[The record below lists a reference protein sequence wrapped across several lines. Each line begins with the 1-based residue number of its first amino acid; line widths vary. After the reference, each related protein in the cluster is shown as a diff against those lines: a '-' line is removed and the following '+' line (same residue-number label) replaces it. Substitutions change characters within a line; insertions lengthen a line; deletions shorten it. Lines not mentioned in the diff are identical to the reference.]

1 MASPL
6 QEFQNKSRE
15 RWKVMHDVP
24 PWSVDSI
31 VRYITLIFF
40 SVENDNVIQTIQ
52 RRMRIMLPEY
62 CPVDYDD
69 RYNFLRSLKDD
80 SSNGSEKI
88 VLPLLDIVVK
98 YIRDYAPNRLW
109 VKDGYD
115 RRYLHDYDMLNN
127 IDDLLSNGSK
137 WKVLR
142 SRNSDS
148 GLIERVNPEITK
160 IAQNLDNDFLIKAWN
175 QAFQRQPD
183 PENAVV
189 SAQKA
194 IENIASN
201 LGLTKATSKVYGTLL
216 GDIKAN
222 PHLYFSRARDAYDLQ
237 NIITKQPKDKL
248 NVNEQFANWF
258 WSSMDLIQKTNPGR
272 HPSEEV
278 GEFSLSAEAAQ
289 QAVIIATMICWFIES
304 GSFFKDDVSKKQS
317 KEL

>member
-258 WSSMDLIQKTNPGR
+258 WSGMDLIQKTNPGR
-272 HPSEEV
+272 HPSKEV

-304 GSFFKDDVSKKQS
+304 RSFFKDDVSKKQS
-317 KEL
+317 K

>member
-6 QEFQNKSRE
+6 QEYENNNRE
-15 RWKVMHDVP
+15 RWKVMYDVP

-31 VRYITLIFF
+31 IRHITLIFF
-40 SVENDNVIQTIQ
+40 SVKNDNVVQTIQ

-62 CPVDYDD
+62 CPVNYHNE
-69 RYNFLRSLKDD
+69 YIFLESLEENC
-80 SSNGSEKI
+80 SNGSGDI
-88 VLPLLDIVVK
+88 VLRLLDITIK

-258 WSSMDLIQKTNPGR
+258 WSGMDLIQKTNPGR
-272 HPSEEV
+272 HPSKEV

-317 KEL
+317 K

>member
-6 QEFQNKSRE
+6 QEYENNNHE
-15 RWKVMHDVP
+15 RWKVMYDVP

-31 VRYITLIFF
+31 IRHITLIFF
-40 SVENDNVIQTIQ
+40 SVKNDNVVQTIQ

-62 CPVDYDD
+62 CPVNYHNEHSFLKSLEEDY
-69 RYNFLRSLKDD
+69 NK
-80 SSNGSEKI
+80 GSGDI
-88 VLPLLDIVVK
+88 VLHLLDITVK
-98 YIRDYAPNRLW
+98 YIRDYAPSPLYVRG
-109 VKDGYD
+109 DD
-115 RRYLHDYDMLNN
+115 RVLCIYPRSVLRDIEGFLD
-127 IDDLLSNGSK
+127 NGSK

-142 SRNSDS
+142 DQNSES

-160 IAQNLDNDFLIKAWN
+160 IAQNLDNDFLTKAWN
-175 QAFQRQPD
+175 QAFQCQPD

-222 PHLYFSRARDAYDLQ
+222 PHLYSSRARDSYDLQ

-258 WSSMDLIQKTNPGR
+258 WSGMDLIQKTNPGR
-272 HPSEEV
+272 HPSKEV
-278 GEFSLSAEAAQ
+278 GEFSLSAGAAQ

-304 GSFFKDDVSKKQS
+304 RSFFKDDVSKKQS
-317 KEL
+317 K

>member
-6 QEFQNKSRE
+6 QEFQNKNRE

-69 RYNFLRSLKDD
+69 RYNFLRSLEDD
-80 SSNGSEKI
+80 STNGSEKV
-88 VLPLLDIVVK
+88 VLPLLDVAVK
-98 YIRDYAPNRLW
+98 YIRDYAPSRLW

-115 RRYLHDYDMLNN
+115 GRYLHDYDMLND
-127 IDDLLSNGSK
+127 IDGLLSNGSK

-160 IAQNLDNDFLIKAWN
+160 IAQNLDNDFLTKAWN

-183 PENAVV
+183 PDSAVV

-258 WSSMDLIQKTNPGR
+258 WSGMDLIQKTNPGR
-272 HPSEEV
+272 HPSKEV

-289 QAVIIATMICWFIES
+289 QAVIIATVICWFIES
-304 GSFFKDDVSKKQS
+304 GSFFKDDISKKQS
-317 KEL
+317 K

>member
-1 MASPL
+1 
-6 QEFQNKSRE
+6 
-15 RWKVMHDVP
+15 MHDAP

-31 VRYITLIFF
+31 IGYITLIFF

-62 CPVDYDD
+62 CQVDYAD

-98 YIRDYAPNRLW
+98 YIRDYAPNGLW
-109 VKDGYD
+109 VKDGHNKHFLSD
-115 RRYLHDYDMLNN
+115 N
-127 IDDLLSNGSK
+127 DLLNAIDNLLNNGSK

-142 SRNSDS
+142 DRNSES
-148 GLIERVNPEITK
+148 GLIERINPEITE
-160 IAQNLDNDFLIKAWN
+160 IAQKIDNNFLTKAWN

-183 PENAVV
+183 PENAVA

-194 IENIASN
+194 VEDIASN
-201 LGLTKATSKVYGTLL
+201 RGLTKATSKVYGTLL

-237 NIITKQPKDKL
+237 NIITKQSKDKL

-258 WSSMDLIQKTNPGR
+258 WSGMDLIQKTNPAR
-272 HPSEEV
+272 HASEEV
-278 GEFSLSAEAAQ
+278 KGFSLSAEAAQ
-289 QAVIIATMICWFIES
+289 QAIVIATMICWFIES
-304 GSFFKDDVSKKQS
+304 GSFIRENAS
-317 KEL
+317 

>member
-6 QEFQNKSRE
+6 QEFQNKNRE

-69 RYNFLRSLKDD
+69 RYNFLRSLEDD
-80 SSNGSEKI
+80 STNGSEKV
-88 VLPLLDIVVK
+88 VLPLLDVAVK
-98 YIRDYAPNRLW
+98 YIRDYAPSRLW

-115 RRYLHDYDMLNN
+115 GRYLHDYDMLND
-127 IDDLLSNGSK
+127 IDGLLSNGSK

-160 IAQNLDNDFLIKAWN
+160 IAQNLDNDFLTKAWN

-183 PENAVV
+183 PDSAVV

-258 WSSMDLIQKTNPGR
+258 WSGMDLIQKTNPGR
-272 HPSEEV
+272 HPSKEV

-289 QAVIIATMICWFIES
+289 QAVIIATIICWFIES

-317 KEL
+317 K

>member
-6 QEFQNKSRE
+6 QEFQNKNRE

-115 RRYLHDYDMLNN
+115 RRYLHDYGMLNN

-258 WSSMDLIQKTNPGR
+258 WSGMDLIQKTNPGR
-272 HPSEEV
+272 HPSKEV

-289 QAVIIATMICWFIES
+289 QAVIIATVICWFIES
-304 GSFFKDDVSKKQS
+304 GSFFKDDISKKQS
-317 KEL
+317 K